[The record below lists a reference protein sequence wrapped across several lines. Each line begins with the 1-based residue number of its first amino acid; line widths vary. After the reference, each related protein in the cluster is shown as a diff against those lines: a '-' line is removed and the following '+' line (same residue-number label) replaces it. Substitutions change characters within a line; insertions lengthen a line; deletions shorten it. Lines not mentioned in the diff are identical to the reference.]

1 MWSLSRPNG
10 LPLVETTSPVPL
22 VGLGAGGW
30 AGTLETGDNDV
41 GPHIFEEILVFAGI
55 VTGMGCITGIVITML
70 KYRRQKDLAGGGDL
84 RQRLDEL
91 ADRLNRIETAV
102 DSTALEVERI
112 AEGQRFTTRLLAER
126 NGASA
131 LADKARTGGSA
142 TPH

>member
-1 MWSLSRPNG
+1 MG
-10 LPLVETTSPVPL
+10 QE
-22 VGLGAGGW
+22 
-30 AGTLETGDNDV
+30 
-41 GPHIFEEILVFAGI
+41 IFEEILLFAGI
-55 VTGMGCITGIVITML
+55 VTAMGCTTGIVITML

-84 RQRLDEL
+84 RNRLDEL
-91 ADRLNRIETAV
+91 AARLDRIETAV

-131 LADKARTGGSA
+131 FADKPRTGGST

>member
-1 MWSLSRPNG
+1 M
-10 LPLVETTSPVPL
+10 
-22 VGLGAGGW
+22 
-30 AGTLETGDNDV
+30 

-70 KYRRQKDLAGGGDL
+70 KYRRQKDLAGGGDM
-84 RQRLDEL
+84 RHRLDEL
-91 ADRLNRIETAV
+91 TDHLNRIETAV

-126 NGASA
+126 NGATA
-131 LADKARTGGSA
+131 FADKPRTGGST